1 MNINFTDL
9 DLQVLTNLS
18 DINNNLKFS
27 KGNLQSTICSNRS
40 ILGRYQL
47 ENNNQI
53 LEEFYI
59 YDLPEF
65 LNFLDLFDKPKIELI
80 KNENNYNKIIVS
92 DNQKTSEYY
101 CSDPNVCVVPDFNNN
116 KLKKTIDI
124 PKDNLFIEFEL
135 NKEQI
140 KSFIKSSKKLNLP
153 DIVFENKDGK
163 IICKTTDLT
172 NKSSNNISFQID
184 KNTNQN
190 FNCVFKFCNLNKI
203 MISNY
208 RVRISDKKIS
218 EFKCKDIP
226 LTYTIA
232 LEPNSE
238 FDSDMEIK

>member
-18 DINNNLKFS
+18 VINNNFRFS
-27 KGNLQSTICSNRS
+27 KGNLQSTIASMKS
-40 ILGRYQL
+40 IFAKYQL
-47 ENNNQI
+47 ENNFQI
-53 LEEFYI
+53 PEEFYI

-80 KNENNYNKIIVS
+80 KNENNYYKIIVS
-92 DNQKTSEYY
+92 DHQKTSEYY
-101 CSDPNVCVVPDFNNN
+101 CSDPSVCVVPRKGYSIELKNDFNN
-116 KLKKTIDI
+116 
-124 PKDNLFIEFEL
+124 PFIEFEL

-153 DIVFENKDGK
+153 DIIFENKDGK
-163 IICKTTDLT
+163 IICKNTDIG
-172 NKSSNNISFQID
+172 NKASNNISFQID

-190 FNCVFKFCNLNKI
+190 FSCVFGFENLNKI

-208 RVRISDKKIS
+208 KVRISSKKIG
-218 EFKCKDIP
+218 EFISKDIP
-226 LTYTIA
+226 LTYFLA
-232 LEPNSE
+232 LEPQSE

>member
-18 DINNNLKFS
+18 VINNNFRFS
-27 KGNLQSTICSNRS
+27 KGNLQSTITSMRS
-40 ILGRYQL
+40 IAAEYQL
-47 ENNNQI
+47 ENNYQI
-53 LEEFYI
+53 PEEFYT

-65 LNFLDLFDKPKIELI
+65 LNFLDLFDKPKIELTKDENDYGKI
-80 KNENNYNKIIVS
+80 KVT

-101 CSDPNVCVVPDFNNN
+101 CSNPSVCVFPNQDKLIKIKNHFNN
-116 KLKKTIDI
+116 
-124 PKDNLFIEFEL
+124 PFIEFEL
-135 NKEQI
+135 DKEQI
-140 KSFIKSSKKLNLP
+140 KSFIKSSKKLDLP
-153 DIVFENKDGK
+153 NIIFENKNGK
-163 IICKTTDLT
+163 VNCKTTDIE
-172 NKSSNNISFQID
+172 NKVSNNISFQID

-190 FNCVFKFCNLNKI
+190 FSCVFNFTLLSKI

-226 LTYTIA
+226 LTYFIA
-232 LEPNSE
+232 LEPQSE

>member
-18 DINNNLKFS
+18 VINNNFRFS
-27 KGNLQSTICSNRS
+27 KGNLQSTIASMKS
-40 ILGRYQL
+40 IFAKYQL
-47 ENNNQI
+47 ENNFQI
-53 LEEFYI
+53 PEEFYI

-80 KNENNYNKIIVS
+80 KNENNYYKIIVS
-92 DNQKTSEYY
+92 DHQKTSEYY
-101 CSDPNVCVVPDFNNN
+101 CSDPSVCVVPKQSYSIELKNDFNN
-116 KLKKTIDI
+116 
-124 PKDNLFIEFEL
+124 PFIEFEL
-135 NKEQI
+135 DKEQI

-153 DIVFENKDGK
+153 DIIFENKNGK
-163 IICKTTDLT
+163 VNCKTTDIE
-172 NKSSNNISFQID
+172 NKVSNNISFQVD

-190 FNCVFKFCNLNKI
+190 FSCVFNFTLLSKI

-226 LTYTIA
+226 LTYFIA
-232 LEPNSE
+232 LEPQSE

>member
-18 DINNNLKFS
+18 DINNNLRFS
-27 KGNLQSTICSNRS
+27 KGNLQSTLCSS
-40 ILGRYQL
+40 KGMLVRYQL

-53 LEEFYI
+53 PEEFYI

-101 CSDPNVCVVPDFNNN
+101 CSDPNVCVVPDLN
-116 KLKKTIDI
+116 KWKKTIDI

-172 NKSSNNISFQID
+172 NRSSNNISFQID

-190 FNCVFKFCNLNKI
+190 FSCVFRFGNLKKI

-232 LEPNSE
+232 IENNSE
-238 FDSDMEIK
+238 FDSDKELK